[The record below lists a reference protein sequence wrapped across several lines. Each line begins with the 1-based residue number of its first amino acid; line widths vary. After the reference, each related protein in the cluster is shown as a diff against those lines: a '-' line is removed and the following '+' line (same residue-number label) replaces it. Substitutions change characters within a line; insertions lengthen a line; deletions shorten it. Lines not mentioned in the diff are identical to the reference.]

1 MSSNLTVFI
10 VDDDPAVRDALGLLL
25 GVRGYRTAVFASG
38 EAFLHAWRADWAGC
52 LLADIRMSGMD
63 GLELQR
69 RLGELGCL
77 IPIII
82 VTAHG
87 DVSLARAAFKARAS
101 DFLEKPFDDAKLI
114 AAIDEA
120 LAQEAVVR
128 SDVRRR
134 AAARADAAR
143 TRSDAAGGAGP
154 AQPRDRAGA
163 GHFGAHGRS
172 AQGAPDGQARGRQR
186 GRPGAHQHAVTAGEA
201 WAARPLVRLKLAWLT
216 PPAAGPAPPAWSCR
230 RPVAAPA
237 GGCSIPGRAGFRG
250 ATGGTL
256 WWRRRRPCASRRR

>member
-1 MSSNLTVFI
+1 MPSNLTVFI

-134 AAARADAAR
+134 AASAELLRELTPREREVMRLVVLGRHNREIAPALGISVRTVEVHKARLMGKLGVDNVAD
-143 TRSDAAGGAGP
+143 
-154 AQPRDRAGA
+154 
-163 GHFGAHGRS
+163 
-172 AQGAPDGQARGRQR
+172 
-186 GRPGAHQHAVTAGEA
+186 
-201 WAARPLVRLKLAWLT
+201 LVRISML
-216 PPAAGPAPPAWSCR
+216 
-230 RPVAAPA
+230 
-237 GGCSIPGRAGFRG
+237 
-250 ATGGTL
+250 
-256 WWRRRRPCASRRR
+256 